1 MSQSKKY
8 GKQCLL
14 LLAGVALTGVEGRAI
29 EPEKWLV
36 YDLDPV
42 VIRPRLSLSETYN
55 DNIYYDD
62 DKEDDF
68 ITTVSPG
75 LNFLLGREDA
85 SFINLDYSYGHLF
98 YLDNSDQSAD
108 IHSAVLKTKYAGNK
122 LTLDGT
128 DEVRYLTTIVEGGT
142 DEGFLTRSS
151 KVNRWMIALDHTVDY
166 QFTEKTGAYIQ
177 GEYDGLD
184 YEKGTNLYDR
194 DTYRGTFGFSYIYSP
209 KTRFFGEVYLGETS
223 VDKNVSTQRVGP
235 SADFYGAFVGARGDF
250 TRRLSGMVKVGYE
263 LTSFSDNATSPDIPV
278 AELSLDYRFSAKTKA
293 TLTYVHR
300 SYISVQRAAE
310 IYTGDR
316 VAFNIEQMVG
326 TSGRLFA
333 NLGASYQVNN
343 FDYRASIAAIPPFIQ
358 AIPENPDRLDERY
371 RLTAGLTYEFKLW
384 LKGSLNYEF
393 LKSQSDLST
402 VTDYDINRVTL
413 GLSIGY

>member
-1 MSQSKKY
+1 MSQSMKY

-14 LLAGVALTGVEGRAI
+14 LLAGVALTGMEGRAI

-36 YDLDPV
+36 YELDPV
-42 VIRPRLSLSETYN
+42 VIRPRLNLAETYN

-108 IHSAVLKTKYAGNK
+108 IHAAVLKTRYAGNK
-122 LTLDGT
+122 LTIDGT
-128 DEVRYLTTIVEGGT
+128 DEVRYLTSIVEGGT
-142 DEGFLTRSS
+142 DEGFLNRSA
-151 KVNRWMIALDHTVDY
+151 KVDRWVIGLDHTVDY
-166 QFTEKTGAYIQ
+166 QFTEKTGAYVQ
-177 GEYDGLD
+177 GEYDSLD
-184 YEKGTNLYDR
+184 YAEGANLYDR
-194 DTYRGTFGFSYIYSP
+194 DTYRGTFGFAYNYSP

-223 VDKNVSTQRVGP
+223 VDNNDPTLRVGP
-235 SADFYGAFVGARGDF
+235 SADFYGAFVGARGEF
-250 TRRLSGMVKVGYE
+250 TSRLSGTLKVGYE
-263 LTSFSDNATSPDIPV
+263 LNSFSDDSPSPDIPV

-293 TLTYVHR
+293 TLAYVHR

-310 IYTGDR
+310 IYTSDR
-316 VAFNIEQMVG
+316 VGFNIEQMIG
-326 TSGRLFA
+326 TSGRFFA
-333 NLGASYQVNN
+333 NLGASYQINN
-343 FDYRASIAAIPPFIQ
+343 YDYRAAIPAATPVQ
-358 AIPENPDRLDERY
+358 AVPVSPDRLDERY

-384 LKGSLNYEF
+384 LKGGLNYEF
-393 LKSQSDLST
+393 LKSQSDSST